1 MAFASRTLTAAE
13 RNYAQIEKEALALI
27 FGVKKF
33 HDYLYGRKFTVV
45 TDHKPP
51 LAILGPKKGVPT
63 LAAARMQ
70 RWALIL
76 SAYQYHLE
84 FRTTDEHANADLLSR
99 LPLPDECS
107 IATEEPIFQ
116 VTLDK
121 LPLTSQQI
129 ADGTRKDP
137 ILSKVWSYT
146 LNGWPA
152 QIQDRD
158 MQPYFSRRTELS
170 VEGGVVLW
178 GMRVVNP
185 TTSARDIA

>member
-1 MAFASRTLTAAE
+1 M
-13 RNYAQIEKEALALI
+13 
-27 FGVKKF
+27 
-33 HDYLYGRKFTVV
+33 
-45 TDHKPP
+45 
-51 LAILGPKKGVPT
+51 
-63 LAAARMQ
+63 
-70 RWALIL
+70 
-76 SAYQYHLE
+76 
-84 FRTTDEHANADLLSR
+84 
-99 LPLPDECS
+99 
-107 IATEEPIFQ
+107 
-116 VTLDK
+116 TLDK